1 MSERRVRLSW
11 FLLVAGFV
19 LASFNLRPALAGIS
33 PVLDEIMEDLGLSPA
48 GGGAI
53 TTVMVVCLGV
63 LAPLAPL
70 LARRFGL
77 DRTLLAGLLVLAAG
91 LLLRSA
97 GSVPALYAGAAV
109 AGTAIAVMN
118 VVMPAIVKQHFPAR
132 VGPFTGVYV
141 SGLVLGA
148 AAASG
153 LTVPLEHATGYG
165 WRGATALAALPA
177 VAAAV
182 LWLPQALRRPAGG
195 PAAPRPFRALLR
207 APVTWAVTAFM
218 GLQSLTF
225 YITLAWLPTVF
236 QEAGLPADQAGYLL
250 SLSNLV
256 QVAVTLAVPVHAG
269 RARSQVPHVTAATLL
284 TAAGYAGVLAAPA
297 TVPWL
302 WMLVLGIGQGAAIA
316 LALLIIT
323 LRAPDPAAVTALSA
337 VAQSAGYVLAALG
350 PFLIGLLR
358 EVSGGWTVPLLAGLG
373 ACGLQLAAGLL
384 AGRPAPAAG
393 RPGREARGTGDPGPD
408 PASDAGPTSDAG
420 PGAEPG
426 AGPRSAPGRG
436 E

>member
-109 AGTAIAVMN
+109 AGAAIAVMN

-207 APVTWAVTAFM
+207 TPVTWAVTAFM

-225 YITLAWLPTVF
+225 YVTLAWLPTIF

-250 SLSNLV
+250 GLSNLV

-284 TAAGYAGVLAAPA
+284 TAAGYAGMLAAPA

-302 WMLVLGIGQGAAIA
+302 WMLVLGVGQGAAIA

-358 EVSGGWTVPLLAGLG
+358 EVTGGWTVPLLAGLG

-384 AGRPAPAAG
+384 AGRP
-393 RPGREARGTGDPGPD
+393 
-408 PASDAGPTSDAG
+408 
-420 PGAEPG
+420 
-426 AGPRSAPGRG
+426 GPR
-436 E
+436 